1 MRLKFLCFV
10 VIGLL
15 LVGVLGLGSSGEAQT
30 RRGQR
35 NRRWPVCGDPTV
47 RCRTKVEFQPHDLP
61 FSVPQT
67 AVIWES
73 EMFYAVILKSVNA
86 KRDCTVNVPEDQR
99 LQAQALFPHNKVFA
113 DRCAEPGNLFYT
125 GTSPDHH
132 FMAVYAGKTRA
143 EAERVLTSVRATG
156 KYPGA
161 NLRRMQAGFNGT

>member
-10 VIGLL
+10 IVGLL
-15 LVGVLGLGSSGEAQT
+15 MIGVSGLGFSGEAQT

-35 NRRWPVCGDPTV
+35 TQRWQVCGDPTV
-47 RCRTKVEFQPHDLP
+47 RCQTSVEFQHYDLP
-61 FSVPQT
+61 FRVPKT

-86 KRDCTVNVPEDQR
+86 KKDCALNVSEEDR
-99 LQAQALFPHNKVFA
+99 LEVQALFAHNKVFA
-113 DRCAEPGNLFYT
+113 DRCAEPGTLFYT
-125 GTSPDHH
+125 GTSPDYH
-132 FMAVYAGKTRA
+132 FMAVYAGRTRA
-143 EAERVLTSVRATG
+143 EAERMLAGVRATG